1 MFVRNYMSSN
11 PITIGL
17 DVSFPEAMGMLRRQ
31 KIRRLPVV
39 DKGKLVGIIVEKDLL
54 SNQPSPAT
62 TLSIHEMYALLER
75 LRVRQ
80 IMSRPVI
87 TVEGDCPVEEAARIM
102 VERKIGC
109 LPVMDGEKLAGI
121 ITETDIFE
129 ALVEVLGG
137 PESGFRLTLRLP
149 DQVGELAR
157 VTARIA
163 DAGGNIIAVTS
174 SRMMEN
180 KQREVTIKEVGADA
194 EALMDHV
201 RSSETVIVDV
211 RSSTPYQPR
220 LFGE

>member
-121 ITETDIFE
+121 ITETDIFK

-137 PESGFRLTLRLP
+137 QENGFRLTLRLP
-149 DQVGELAR
+149 DQVGELAK

-174 SRMMEN
+174 SRLMEN

-194 EALMDHV
+194 DALMEHV

-220 LFGE
+220 IFGA

>member
-121 ITETDIFE
+121 ITETDIFK

-137 PESGFRLTLRLP
+137 QENGFRLTLRLP
-149 DQVGELAR
+149 DQVGELAK

-174 SRMMEN
+174 SRLMEN

-194 EALMDHV
+194 DALMEHV

-220 LFGE
+220 IFGE

>member
-109 LPVMDGEKLAGI
+109 LPVMDGEKLAG
-121 ITETDIFE
+121 
-129 ALVEVLGG
+129 
-137 PESGFRLTLRLP
+137 SW
-149 DQVGELAR
+149 
-157 VTARIA
+157 
-163 DAGGNIIAVTS
+163 
-174 SRMMEN
+174 
-180 KQREVTIKEVGADA
+180 
-194 EALMDHV
+194 
-201 RSSETVIVDV
+201 
-211 RSSTPYQPR
+211 PR
-220 LFGE
+220 

>member
-109 LPVMDGEKLAGI
+109 LPVMDGERLAGI
-121 ITETDIFE
+121 ITETDIFK

-137 PESGFRLTLRLP
+137 QENGFRLTLRLP
-149 DQVGELAR
+149 DQVGELAK

-174 SRMMEN
+174 SRLMEN

-194 EALMDHV
+194 DALMEHV

-220 LFGE
+220 IFGA

>member
-109 LPVMDGEKLAGI
+109 LPVMDGERLAGI
-121 ITETDIFE
+121 ITETDIFK

-137 PESGFRLTLRLP
+137 QENGFRLTLRLP
-149 DQVGELAR
+149 DQVGELAK

-174 SRMMEN
+174 SRLMEN

-194 EALMDHV
+194 DALMEHV

-220 LFGE
+220 IFGG

>member
-109 LPVMDGEKLAGI
+109 LPVMDGERLAGI
-121 ITETDIFE
+121 ITETDIFK

-137 PESGFRLTLRLP
+137 QENGFRLTLRLP
-149 DQVGELAR
+149 DQVGELAK

-174 SRMMEN
+174 SRLMEN

-194 EALMDHV
+194 DALMEHV

-220 LFGE
+220 IFGE